1 MKNVLIGMLSLA
13 LCIVAFLTRPTEGDF
28 RAFVRDQVEE
38 QKRGA
43 LGAPGRR
50 PALAA
55 GPSIEKAE
63 FKDCWLW
70 VEVVVDGKS
79 VYAGVFNHWWDRSGR
94 MERA

>member
-13 LCIVAFLTRPTEGDF
+13 LAIAAFLTRPTEEDF
-28 RAFVRDQVEE
+28 RAFVRDKAEA

-43 LGAPGRR
+43 LAAPGRR
-50 PALAA
+50 AVAA

-63 FKDCWLW
+63 FRDCWLW
-70 VEVVVDGKS
+70 VEVAVDGKTL
-79 VYAGVFNHWWDRSGR
+79 YAGVFNHWWDRSGR